1 METSIYDIYLISGNI
16 IVFCGNHTK
25 TFKNDV
31 LNSSLLGELVSTSKH
46 QNDREQ
52 LLSNYVTTVG
62 RLGWIEKSREFR
74 HYDFSAKSLLQVIE
88 SVTGSTLSKEEKQA
102 LLNAFL
108 QLKKLSSQSPVIQ
121 LILDR
126 LQANAFTPCIEN
138 TCFPSTKKTIAT
150 STRLTIVRNNASII
164 TLQAAFKTADAISID
179 ILDQPVLNAI
189 KDGKSNMW
197 LLVSSLDEREYDKV
211 RATVIKKIGNRI
223 HTDLLHVPIPN
234 WVI

>member
-1 METSIYDIYLISGNI
+1 
-16 IVFCGNHTK
+16 
-25 TFKNDV
+25 
-31 LNSSLLGELVSTSKH
+31 
-46 QNDREQ
+46 
-52 LLSNYVTTVG
+52 VG

-108 QLKKLSSQSPVIQ
+108 QLKKPSSQSPVIQ